1 MSTQGLVCLE
11 KAAHEAGVRGRAY
24 LEGNMKRERPGW
36 DRVER
41 GRATRGVSWRRS
53 ERTGWA
59 DLPISEGAGSRH

>member
-1 MSTQGLVCLE
+1 M
-11 KAAHEAGVRGRAY
+11 
-24 LEGNMKRERPGW
+24 EGNMKRERPGW

-59 DLPISEGAGSRH
+59 EVPISEGGASGH